1 MNAGNKQREQADGFM
16 IEALHYTNSIKDNNG
31 ESLLLFIVNK
41 IRNEKRDIM
50 DFHKRVSVCRNAIK
64 CDMSQVKDEVAEV
77 K

>member
-1 MNAGNKQREQADGFM
+1 MNAGNNQREQADGFM

-41 IRNEKRDIM
+41 IRYEKPEMI
-50 DFHKRVSVCRNAIK
+50 DFHQRASVCRNAIM
-64 CDMSQVKDEVAEV
+64 CDMSQIKAEVAEV